1 MLSNEQMTMNSHRT
15 RRTCNGKPVTLTVE
29 LGGLADHLRDQLR
42 AQGIRLPLHV
52 TSSLERT
59 RRAIIQLRAT
69 RYISAA
75 QASRA
80 ELRLLA
86 IIKKAIQH
94 VY

>member
-1 MLSNEQMTMNSHRT
+1 MLSNEQMTMNSHR
-15 RRTCNGKPVTLTVE
+15 RRRSANSKPVTLTVE

-69 RYISAA
+69 RCISAA
-75 QASRA
+75 QASRT

-94 VY
+94 AY